1 MHHSRHHL
9 RAISACLLLAWAGS
23 SAAASLTEDEMELAM
38 VYGDKD
44 SFSLATGSKQTV
56 RRAPAVTTVITAEDI
71 AAIGATDLDQVLET
85 VPGMHVSR
93 THIANQPIYVMRG
106 IYSNPTNPQILMLQ
120 NGVPMTALYSGDKGN
135 LWGGLPLENIA
146 RIEIIRGP
154 GSALYGA
161 DAYAGVINIITKT
174 ASDVGGTQFGARVG
188 AFDSKDA
195 WVQHG
200 SNIGALEVAAFLRW
214 GKTDGQKETIERD
227 AQATRD
233 NNPPFFTHASYA
245 PGAQNNAVDAL
256 DATLD
261 LGLDKWRLRMGY
273 KGRTDMGSGVGAGGS
288 LDPNSHGS
296 SQRTNADL
304 SWTDPQIAQ
313 DVGVGVMASYLFYD
327 ERTDETNLMLNPPG
341 TRIGPSYFPDGMVGG
356 PNRWERSLRLSA
368 FATYSG
374 FKGHNLRVGAGHD
387 DLDLYKTRTYK
398 NFTQAPSGLP
408 IPNPAGV
415 IEYSDIQPHISPQQ
429 RQNNYVYAQDEWNV
443 IQDWTL
449 TAGVRHDNY
458 SDFGGTTN
466 PRLALVWDTTLDLTT
481 KLLWGK
487 SFRAPA
493 FIEAYGINPAN
504 SGNPDIKPERLSTRE
519 IAFNWQARK
528 DTQLNLN
535 LFRYDMDD
543 IIRVVVNPI
552 PGTGNTWQ
560 NTGSQRGRGAELE
573 TIWDPLRSLRIT
585 ADGSWQYAVDLA
597 TNQDAGYAP
606 HSHYYLRGDWRFANG
621 WQASAQ
627 GNRVLNR
634 KRAAGDTREP
644 VPDYNSVD
652 LTLRANLTRQL
663 EISCSL
669 RNLFDARIIEPTL
682 PNTVPTDLPQAGRS
696 WYLQASYKM

>member
-1 MHHSRHHL
+1 VRWKW
-9 RAISACLLLAWAGS
+9 RRFCAG
-23 SAAASLTEDEMELAM
+23 A
-38 VYGDKD
+38 KP
-44 SFSLATGSKQTV
+44 TGK
-56 RRAPAVTTVITAEDI
+56 
-71 AAIGATDLDQVLET
+71 
-85 VPGMHVSR
+85 
-93 THIANQPIYVMRG
+93 N
-106 IYSNPTNPQILMLQ
+106 
-120 NGVPMTALYSGDKGN
+120 
-135 LWGGLPLENIA
+135 
-146 RIEIIRGP
+146 
-154 GSALYGA
+154 
-161 DAYAGVINIITKT
+161 
-174 ASDVGGTQFGARVG
+174 
-188 AFDSKDA
+188 
-195 WVQHG
+195 
-200 SNIGALEVAAFLRW
+200 
-214 GKTDGQKETIERD
+214 ETIERD
-227 AQATRD
+227 LQSTRD
-233 NNPPFFTHASYA
+233 QLFGTHASYA
-245 PGAQNNAVDAL
+245 PGAQNNAVNAL

-273 KGRTDMGSGVGAGGS
+273 KGRDDMGIGVGGANS
-288 LDPNSHGS
+288 LDPNSHGK

-313 DVGVGVMASYLFYD
+313 DLGVGVMASYLSWIEQYPD
-327 ERTDETNLMLNPPG
+327 NILVSPPG
-341 TRIGPSYFPDGMVGG
+341 TRIGPSTFPDGMIGG
-356 PNRWERSLRLSA
+356 PNRWERSVRLSA
-368 FATYSG
+368 FATYTG

-466 PRLALVWDTTLDLTT
+466 PRLALVWDTSLDLTT
-481 KLLWGK
+481 KLLWSK
-487 SFRAPA
+487 AFRAPA
-493 FIEAYGINPAN
+493 FVEAYGINPAQ

-543 IIRVVVNPI
+543 IIRVVANAT

-560 NTGSQRGRGAELE
+560 NTGSQRGTGGELE
-573 TIWDPLRSLRIT
+573 GVWDPSHAFRLTGNYAYQRGV
-585 ADGSWQYAVDLA
+585 DQGS
-597 TNQDAGYAP
+597 NQDAGYGP
-606 HSHYYLRGDWRFANG
+606 QSHIYLRADWRFASG

-634 KRAAGDTREP
+634 ERAAGDSREP

-652 LTLRANLTRQL
+652 LTLRTNPRQ
-663 EISCSL
+663 
-669 RNLFDARIIEPTL
+669 TL
-682 PNTVPTDLPQAGRS
+682 GTGR
-696 WYLQASYKM
+696 LGAQPVRRPHHRTHPAQHRAHRPAPGRP

>member
-1 MHHSRHHL
+1 M
-9 RAISACLLLAWAGS
+9 LAWAGS

-56 RRAPAVTTVITAEDI
+56 RRAPAVATVITAEDI

-120 NGVPMTALYSGDKGN
+120 NGVPMTALYSGDKGSQ
-135 LWGGLPLENIA
+135 WGGLPLENIA

-174 ASDVGGTQFGARVG
+174 AADIGGTQFGARVG

-200 SNIGALEVAAFLRW
+200 GNIGALEVAAYLRW

-227 AQATRD
+227 AQSTRD

-245 PGAQNNAVDAL
+245 PGPQNNAVDAL
-256 DATLD
+256 DANID
-261 LGLDKWRLRMGY
+261 LALDKWRLRMGY
-273 KGRTDMGSGVGAGGS
+273 KGRSDLGTGVGPAGS
-288 LDPNSHGS
+288 LDPNSHAA

-304 SWTDPQIAQ
+304 SWIDPQIVR
-313 DVGVGVMASYLFYD
+313 DVGVGVTASYLFYD

-341 TRIGPSYFPDGMVGG
+341 TRIGLSYFPDGMIGG

-398 NFTQAPSGLP
+398 NFFQLPSSLP
-408 IPNPAGV
+408 VPTGPV
-415 IEYSDIQPHISPQQ
+415 QEYSDTQPHISPQQ
-429 RQNNYVYAQDEWNV
+429 RQNNYVYAQDEWNL

-504 SGNPDIKPERLSTRE
+504 GGNPDLKPERLSSRE

-528 DTQLNLN
+528 DTQVNLN

-543 IIRVVVNPI
+543 IIRVVANPT
-552 PGTGNTWQ
+552 PGTGATWQ
-560 NTGSQRGRGAELE
+560 NTGSQRGSGAELE
-573 TIWDPLRSLRIT
+573 GVWDPSHAFRLT
-585 ADGSWQYAVDLA
+585 GNYAYQRGVDQS
-597 TNQDAGYAP
+597 TNEDAGYGP
-606 HSHYYLRGDWRFANG
+606 QNHMYLRGDWRFASG
-621 WQASAQ
+621 WQGSLQ
-627 GNRVLNR
+627 GNRVTNR
-634 KRAAGDTREP
+634 LRAAGDTRSP

-652 LTLRANLTRQL
+652 ATLRTNLGKNWEL
-663 EISCSL
+663 AGSV
-669 RNLFDARIIEPTL
+669 RNLFDATIIEPTL
-682 PNTVPTDLPQAGRS
+682 PGTVPTDLPQAGRS
-696 WYLQASYKM
+696 WYLQALYKL

>member
-1 MHHSRHHL
+1 MQAIRMPL
-9 RAISACLLLAWAGS
+9 RTISAGLLLAWAA
-23 SAAASLTEDEMELAM
+23 SAAAATLSEDEMELAM
-38 VYGDKD
+38 AYGDKS

-56 RRAPAVTTVITAEDI
+56 RRAPAVATVITAEDI
-71 AAIGATDLDQVLET
+71 AAIGATDLDEVLET

-93 THIANQPIYVMRG
+93 TTVVNQPIYVMRG

-120 NGVPMTALYSGDKGN
+120 NGVPMTTLYSGDKGN
-135 LWGGLPLENIA
+135 QWGGLPLENIA

-174 ASDVGGTQFGARVG
+174 AADVGGTQFGARVG

-200 SNIGALEVAAFLRW
+200 GNIGALEVAAFLRW
-214 GKTDGQKETIERD
+214 GETDGHNQTVERD
-227 AQATRD
+227 LQSTRD
-233 NNPPFFTHASYA
+233 QLFGTQASYA
-245 PGAQNNAVDAL
+245 PGAQNTAVDSL
-256 DATLD
+256 DATID

-273 KGRTDMGSGVGAGGS
+273 KGRSDLGIGVGAASS
-288 LDPNSHGS
+288 LDPNSHAA

-313 DVGVGVMASYLFYD
+313 DVGVGVMASYLFWN
-327 ERTDETNLMLNPPG
+327 ERTDETNLMLSPPG
-341 TRIGPSYFPDGMVGG
+341 TRIGPSTFTDGMIGG

-368 FATYSG
+368 YATYSG

-387 DLDLYKTRTYK
+387 DMDLYKTRTYK
-398 NFTQAPSGLP
+398 NFFQLPSGLP
-408 IPNPAGV
+408 VPTGPV
-415 IEYSDIQPHISPQQ
+415 QEYSDTQPHISPVQ

-443 IQDWTL
+443 VQDWTL

-458 SDFGGTTN
+458 SDIGGTTN

-493 FIEAYGINPAN
+493 FVEAYGINPAQ
-504 SGNPDIKPERLSTRE
+504 SGNPDIRPERLSSRE

-528 DTQLNLN
+528 DTQVNLN

-543 IIRVVVNPI
+543 IIRVVANPT
-552 PGTGNTWQ
+552 PGTGGTWQ
-560 NTGSQRGRGAELE
+560 NTGSQRGTGGELE
-573 TIWDPLRSLRIT
+573 AVWDPSHAFRLTGNYAYQR
-585 ADGSWQYAVDLA
+585 AVDQT
-597 TNQDAGYAP
+597 TNQDAGYGP
-606 HSHYYLRGDWRFANG
+606 QSHIYMRADWRFASG
-621 WQASAQ
+621 WQASLQ

-634 KRAAGDTREP
+634 ERAAGDSREP

-652 LTLRANLTRQL
+652 ATLRANFGKHWELAG
-663 EISCSL
+663 SV

-696 WYLQASYKM
+696 WYLQAMYKL